1 MDDEGRYRLTLTLA
15 GQPAMHGWW
24 DERPVADRQFS
35 SWIGERGSVPGA
47 RIELVDTVDGTVIHS
62 WPDET

>member
-15 GQPAMHGWW
+15 DRQVMRGWW
-24 DERPVADRQFS
+24 AEETVA
-35 SWIGERGSVPGA
+35 RGQIPTWVRDWGVEGA
-47 RIELVDTVDGTVIHS
+47 RITLVDTADGTVIHR